1 MKTLLTLGVT
11 VALLVAAWLVSL
23 VTPDEVA
30 WRDGYPIVGAIG
42 EEVSDR
48 NVRVTI
54 TSVTI
59 ADEVTEGSDSYPQ
72 SPGAVWV
79 VVGVS
84 AQALTD
90 ETEGSINHATLTV
103 DGAVYRPSDRGRN
116 SMEDSP
122 LFVAAPT
129 QGYITFEIPEPR
141 AGGQAELRLGPRW
154 DVDNADT
161 YLSFPV
167 DLSDAERVPRME
179 VERAVLGY

>member
-1 MKTLLTLGVT
+1 MKALLTLGIT

-30 WRDGYPIVGAIG
+30 WRDGYPIVGAMG
-42 EEVSDR
+42 EEISDR

-59 ADEVTEGSDSYPQ
+59 ADEVTEDSDSYPR

-103 DGAVYRPSDRGRN
+103 DGAVYRPSDRGATAWKIRRCSLRRQRRGTSLLKFRN
-116 SMEDSP
+116 HGQARRLSCGW
-122 LFVAAPT
+122 V
-129 QGYITFEIPEPR
+129 R
-141 AGGQAELRLGPRW
+141 AG
-154 DVDNADT
+154 T
-161 YLSFPV
+161 
-167 DLSDAERVPRME
+167 
-179 VERAVLGY
+179 